1 LQITYDYQKV
11 IEIDRISEVP
21 KELPL
26 TFTISPLLENIKE
39 IRMRVSD
46 DGDDVSSVTWLGKTQ
61 KVIELDKMN

>member
-1 LQITYDYQKV
+1 MN
-11 IEIDRISEVP
+11 EVP

-26 TFTISPLLENIKE
+26 TFTISPLVENIKE

-61 KVIELDKMN
+61 KVIELDKIN